1 MTISEVNNYA
11 SKIIAH
17 AGDSKSYSMEA
28 LENVE
33 ENKFEEAKECLEN
46 SYKALIKA
54 HEIHTE
60 LLVMEAKDPGSFPMT
75 LMLIHASNH
84 LSNAEISR
92 EFSER
97 MIRLLKK

>member
-1 MTISEVNNYA
+1 MTINDVNKYA

-17 AGDSKSYSMEA
+17 AGDSKSFSMEA
-28 LENVE
+28 LEHVE
-33 ENKFEEAKECLEN
+33 ENKLDEAKECLEN
-46 SYKALIKA
+46 SYKALVRA

-60 LLVMEAKDPGSFPMT
+60 LLIMEAKDPGSFPMT

-97 MIRLLKK
+97 MIRFLIK